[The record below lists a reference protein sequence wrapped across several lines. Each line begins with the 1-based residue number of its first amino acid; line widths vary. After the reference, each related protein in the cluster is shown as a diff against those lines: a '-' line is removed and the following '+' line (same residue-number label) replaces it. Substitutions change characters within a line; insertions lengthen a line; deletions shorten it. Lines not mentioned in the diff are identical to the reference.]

1 MNPQWHN
8 ARRQPQ
14 HTGWGGRLFW
24 SVQGLRQTPGYQ
36 TNLHTRPADLPAC
49 QPGQT
54 HTCTST
60 RTHAYEVH
68 CATVAI
74 LSAPCRRLPG
84 ATVPTAATN
93 ARVAAS
99 RQATIDECYA
109 ESCIHWLSCQ
119 GRHQWQTPAGQK
131 AAVDAQGLAW
141 LSFALSAQLHL
152 SS

>member
-1 MNPQWHN
+1 MHVDNRSTLAGMEDYSGACKDCDRH
-8 ARRQPQ
+8 
-14 HTGWGGRLFW
+14 
-24 SVQGLRQTPGYQ
+24 QGIKQTSTHGLP
-36 TNLHTRPADLPAC
+36 TCLPAS

-93 ARVAAS
+93 ARAAAF
-99 RQATIDECYA
+99 RQATIDERNVA
-109 ESCIHWLSCQ
+109 SCIHWLSCQ

-131 AAVDAQGLAW
+131 AAMDARLAHQQPCR
-141 LSFALSAQLHL
+141 SAPPL
-152 SS
+152 